1 MKESGDQIIPP
12 LFQHRAIEE
21 PGCPRGTHNPEIV
34 GSNPTR
40 ATILEDLAACGRMI
54 RSLREGVRDPR
65 SWGRRAKVSGPIF
78 FKHLKVKKKIY
89 FPEQF
94 EDRYWIEEISDRE
107 WKFIKVALVVSAGM
121 AATLAYW
128 ATWAIGKILIS
139 YVEN

>member
-1 MKESGDQIIPP
+1 M
-12 LFQHRAIEE
+12 
-21 PGCPRGTHNPEIV
+21 
-34 GSNPTR
+34 
-40 ATILEDLAACGRMI
+40 
-54 RSLREGVRDPR
+54 
-65 SWGRRAKVSGPIF
+65 
-78 FKHLKVKKKIY
+78 KKKIY